1 MASSYPNVEK
11 PNHLHYLRE
20 FRVEACAQFKQ
31 HQCQQHRPYTCFN
44 WHFANQRRR
53 RPLRRSDGTFNYSA
67 DIYCEKYDENTGIC
81 PDGDSCAFLHRVA
94 GDVERKYHLR
104 YYKTALCVHSTDA
117 RGICTKNGAHCAFAH
132 SAQDLRQP
140 LYDAQEVQNGS
151 LLDPENRDRTSFV
164 VEDPQWHDQVHVLS
178 CYKTEQCRKPARLCR
193 QGYACP
199 FYHNSKD
206 RRRPPALYK
215 YRSTPCP
222 AAKSVDEWLE
232 PEQCEQ
238 GDECGYC
245 HTRTEQQ
252 FHPEIY
258 KSTKCND
265 MLEHGYCPRAVFCA
279 FAHHDSE
286 LHVQRIP
293 YHRAS
298 SDTVAT
304 TKSTPIPLRKSSTA
318 DSNTSLGSRGEALQ
332 SPVVSSIG
340 TTPTYSAVL
349 KNRQAIS
356 KSTPSSNSV
365 DESVLPSSTT
375 STYSKAPGYER
386 IQISPQRVPESAI
399 GRIRTSSLN
408 MGQLD
413 LGLFLG
419 SFVEFGSYFGF
430 SLSGESLVS
439 SLPTYSAL
447 STMTSR
453 NAAAVAA
460 ASTVSDTSATQ
471 ISSSIRA
478 ALPSA
483 IDELS
488 LDELSSSAAL
498 SPITEH
504 KEHKLLS
511 DLFSNTIL
519 AISSS
524 SSPMQIPECGS
535 PFGSSPLT
543 SLGESSSLAHHH
555 QHRKSVTESPQPM
568 LPLKSMPTTFATLI
582 PTETLT
588 TSASLTSN
596 DVILQQIPTAAAA
609 DLMSREELQR
619 ELLKKSDELLAHHQ
633 KLAAWEDGLKQARQA
648 CEAWKKDA
656 EYHRRLA
663 EQAEAEK
670 AKAFFERDQA
680 LMQLELFKRELRIS
694 ATTTANGHGRANSPF
709 DLAHFA
715 SSGAGSGAGSFAA
728 LLQTDGGEQQN
739 GSGGGPVCARCGRE
753 KRADSRNTSCRL
765 CCS

>member
-1 MASSYPNVEK
+1 MQMTSYPSVEK

-53 RPLRRSDGTFNYSA
+53 RPVRKPDGSFNYSA
-67 DIYCEKYDENTGIC
+67 DIYCDKYDENTGIC

-104 YYKTALCVHSTDA
+104 YYKTALCVHPTDA

-164 VEDPQWHDQVHVLS
+164 VEDHQWHDQVHVLS

-199 FYHNSKD
+199 FYHNAKD

-232 PEQCEQ
+232 PEQCEN
-238 GDECGYC
+238 GDDCGYC

-293 YHRAS
+293 YHRSGDA
-298 SDTVAT
+298 
-304 TKSTPIPLRKSSTA
+304 KSVPIPLRKSSIA
-318 DSNTSLGSRGEALQ
+318 DSNVSPRSRAESICATQ
-332 SPVVSSIG
+332 SPAISSVG
-340 TTPTYSAVL
+340 TAPTYSAVL
-349 KNRQAIS
+349 KNRQS
-356 KSTPSSNSV
+356 LMKNTPSHSI
-365 DESVLPSSTT
+365 DESASSG
-375 STYSKAPGYER
+375 YPKAPGYER
-386 IQISPQRVPESAI
+386 MQLSPQCANESAI

-413 LGLFLG
+413 LG
-419 SFVEFGSYFGF
+419 F
-430 SLSGESLVS
+430 SVGGESLVS

-447 STMTSR
+447 STMSRSIGETSLR
-453 NAAAVAA
+453 
-460 ASTVSDTSATQ
+460 
-471 ISSSIRA
+471 

-488 LDELSSSAAL
+488 LDELSSSAL
-498 SPITEH
+498 SPISER

-511 DLFSNTIL
+511 DLFSNTP
-519 AISSS
+519 ISSS
-524 SSPMQIPECGS
+524 SSPMQIPGSGS

-543 SLGESSSLAHHH
+543 SLGESTLL
-555 QHRKSVTESPQPM
+555 HRKSVTESPQPL
-568 LPLKSMPTTFATLI
+568 LPLKSVPAAFVAMVSSDAAKNEL
-582 PTETLT
+582 
-588 TSASLTSN
+588 
-596 DVILQQIPTAAAA
+596 VLQQS

-619 ELLKKSDELLAHHQ
+619 ELAKKSEELLAHHQ
-633 KLAAWEDGLKQARQA
+633 KLAAWEEGLKQARQA
-648 CEAWKKDA
+648 CEAWKRDA
-656 EYHRRLA
+656 EYHRRIA

-670 AKAFFERDQA
+670 VKACYERDQA
-680 LMQLELFKRELRIS
+680 LVQLELLRRELRV
-694 ATTTANGHGRANSPF
+694 TANGRASSPF
-709 DLAHFA
+709 ELPHF
-715 SSGAGSGAGSFAA
+715 SSVGSFTAFVRA
-728 LLQTDGGEQQN
+728 DGDQQN
-739 GSGGGPVCARCGRE
+739 GGGGPVCARCGRE